1 MVDFFKTIFWEW
13 LMCLIRYHQHAK
25 NESFPQNCWSYL
37 FFIGLFLLLT
47 PTAENDLTSNLVV
60 SLFNFCFFIEG
71 HDDDNILFDIYI
83 ILFLHL
89 LIHLFTHSWTSCN
102 VMCVYWLT
110 IIYLFVLSFVC
121 PFVHS
126 FIPLPNFE
134 FHGPLFQSKANYL
147 LFTNS
152 STFCQRWHF
161 LVFEKKCIRCFCFL
175 YLHLLNK

>member
-1 MVDFFKTIFWEW
+1 MINVFNKISSACKKSKFPTKLLILSFFYWFVFVVDSYSWERPDIKSG
-13 LMCLIRYHQHAK
+13 CQP
-25 NESFPQNCWSYL
+25 FQ
-37 FFIGLFLLLT
+37 FLLFYWR
-47 PTAENDLTSNLVV
+47 PWWWQH
-60 SLFNFCFFIEG
+60 FIWY
-71 HDDDNILFDIYI
+71 IYYI
-83 ILFLHL
+83 IFTLFL

-126 FIPLPNFE
+126 FIPLQNFE
-134 FHGPLFQSKANYL
+134 FHGPLFQSKTNYL